1 MTSPT
6 AAQVVRRSAL
16 EAIHL
21 ALGARWV
28 HEHVRWPS
36 GYGAVDPSAE
46 AEAEALTAAA
56 GLAEIGPL
64 DEWLL
69 RGPGALAAVARMTS
83 GGPPP
88 TVGRVLA
95 ANGAGQP
102 VAVWLIGP
110 DEILLVAPV
119 GGSALAALASELA
132 SEDLSVIEMTG
143 ARTTLRMA
151 GSAAPAILAELC
163 PADTTPARMAPAD
176 LFQAPLA
183 GVRAFI
189 ARQDA
194 GDQPGYTMMIARD
207 EAAYV
212 WDAIRHVGAA
222 HGLTPVGPAAVA
234 PGGTP

>member
-28 HEHVRWPS
+28 DEHVRWPA
-36 GYGAVDPSAE
+36 GYAAVDSS

-69 RGPGALAAVARMTS
+69 RGPGALAAVARLKT
-83 GGPPP
+83 GGPAPA
-88 TVGRVLA
+88 VGRLLA
-95 ANGAGQP
+95 SHVPGQP
-102 VAVWLIGP
+102 VGLWVLGP
-110 DEILLVAPV
+110 DEVLLVAPV
-119 GGSALAALASELA
+119 AGSTLAALAAELA
-132 SEDLSVIEMTG
+132 SDDLSVIEMTG
-143 ARTTLRMA
+143 AWTTLRLA
-151 GSAAPAILAELC
+151 GPAAPAILAELC
-163 PADTTPARMAPAD
+163 PVDTTPETMAPAD
-176 LFQAPLA
+176 LLQAPLA

-194 GDQPGYTMMIARD
+194 GARCGYTMMIARD

-212 WDAIRHVGAA
+212 WDAIRHIGAP
-222 HGLTPVGPAAVA
+222 HGLTPVGPAAIA
-234 PGGTP
+234 PGGPR